1 MGAAEAVAGRDLPA
15 VADAVASG
23 SLPTPAPAHTW
34 GSGRGEGCSCCIEDY
49 MAGGQNML
57 GTPGWEMLTL
67 APPIDLSD
75 RILIGARSGEQ
86 EPCSCLH
93 CGRHSG
99 VKVSKTLK
107 VGG

>member
-1 MGAAEAVAGRDLPA
+1 
-15 VADAVASG
+15 
-23 SLPTPAPAHTW
+23 
-34 GSGRGEGCSCCIEDY
+34 

-86 EPCSCLH
+86 ERCSCLH
-93 CGRHSG
+93 CGRHCE
-99 VKVSKTLK
+99 VK
-107 VGG
+107 

>member
-1 MGAAEAVAGRDLPA
+1 MEGVGVVVGRKLPA

-67 APPIDLSD
+67 TPTIDLSD

-86 EPCSCLH
+86 ERCSCLH
-93 CGRHSG
+93 CGRHCE
-99 VKVSKTLK
+99 VK
-107 VGG
+107 

>member
-1 MGAAEAVAGRDLPA
+1 MQQRAEGAEAAGGSILPA
-15 VADAVASG
+15 VADAVVAG
-23 SLPTPAPAHTW
+23 SLPAAAPAHTW

-86 EPCSCLH
+86 ERCSCLH
-93 CGRHSG
+93 CGRHCE
-99 VKVSKTLK
+99 VK
-107 VGG
+107 